1 MVIQTTLT
9 FMSNKAFINIGD
21 YGNGSLWSVNFHGF
35 RKTFPYLSQA
45 IRCALC
51 EGKTNFHFRAIRNL
65 LRDALYTSYLLDDEM
80 TDEEYEKFENII
92 WFKEVR

>member
-1 MVIQTTLT
+1 MVTQTTLT
-9 FMSNKAFINIGD
+9 VMSNKAFINIGD

-45 IRCALC
+45 IRCALNN
-51 EGKTNFHFRAIRNL
+51 GKTNFHFRAIRNL

-92 WFKEVR
+92 WFKEAR